1 MSKIITPYHYKIYER
16 QGTKWFT
23 LDAERVFYNGTNQP
37 LDLQN
42 VEREFGLFDEQIVI
56 ELFRVN
62 GGKPGFY
69 LGNLRDRKFYYCGLK
84 WEDIKTTIIQLGIGR
99 AEPQR

>member
-1 MSKIITPYHYKIYER
+1 MSKIMTPHHYKIYEW

-23 LDAERVFYNGTNQP
+23 LNAERVFYNGTNQP

-62 GGKPGFY
+62 GSKPVFY
-69 LGNLRDRKFYYCGLK
+69 LGNLRSRKFYYCGLK